1 MSGRES
7 GETPDIDGTHYFR
20 ISLHRLEARNG
31 ETLVRDNFTPSD
43 LNDVIRAA
51 RRCQIWLR
59 EIAQI
64 VPSSFIP
71 VRLLDGDSFLRAD
84 VRDFAASSSSRPV
97 AAFPST
103 SYLGDAPPVLRRI
116 PCRWTRPV
124 LLPALLNATPPER
137 RGMTGWGRC
146 MPRPVRSLARCRSPR
161 SDPAGAGCGPSASAE
176 RYGLPLRSER
186 PSGLPRRRGDAATQ
200 GSAWHFA
207 LQGEVPCDVPQ
218 SGAVTS
224 IQQPINLA
232 NRCQRVRSECP
243 PTPGL
248 NL

>member
-1 MSGRES
+1 MLA
-7 GETPDIDGTHYFR
+7 GTLFC
-20 ISLHRLEARNG
+20 A
-31 ETLVRDNFTPSD
+31 VRYATSPRHFH
-43 LNDVIRAA
+43 
-51 RRCQIWLR
+51 
-59 EIAQI
+59 
-64 VPSSFIP
+64 P
-71 VRLLDGDSFLRAD
+71 VRSKH
-84 VRDFAASSSSRPV
+84 S
-97 AAFPST
+97 
-103 SYLGDAPPVLRRI
+103 PVLRTWEMLRPSSVASRAAGRG
-116 PCRWTRPV
+116 PCCSLRC
-124 LLPALLNATPPER
+124 LNATPPER

-146 MPRPVRSLARCRSPR
+146 MPRPVRSQARCRSPR

-207 LQGEVPCDVPQ
+207 LQGEVPCDLPQ